1 MDYPRTEKQTFSAS
15 RSITGRP
22 CTARLRKMLM
32 RSLATCTE
40 RLSVQGSGHL
50 DLATCAGAQRT
61 RSRRRWR
68 RWRWRRCPRD
78 PHLTK
83 PILLHVHTL
92 ASPTNEWHAPRV
104 LPITPIGTAPV
115 LRHSLHVL
123 VCTPADFH
131 MQQPPSPSMRV
142 DESGAPKL
150 RAPFHA
156 TGSSHLGSQGS
167 SHLQSSEM
175 PKSYAPEPKRC
186 TDDFSFDS

>member
-1 MDYPRTEKQTFSAS
+1 MP
-15 RSITGRP
+15 
-22 CTARLRKMLM
+22 TARLRKMLM

-68 RWRWRRCPRD
+68 RWRWRRCHHD
-78 PHLTK
+78 PLLTN
-83 PILLHVHTL
+83 PILLHAHML
-92 ASPTNEWHAPRV
+92 ASPV
-104 LPITPIGTAPV
+104 LPIMPIGTAPVLPIGTAPALPIMPIGTAPV

-123 VCTPADFH
+123 VYTPADFH

-167 SHLQSSEM
+167 SHLQSNEM

-186 TDDFSFDS
+186 THDFSFDS